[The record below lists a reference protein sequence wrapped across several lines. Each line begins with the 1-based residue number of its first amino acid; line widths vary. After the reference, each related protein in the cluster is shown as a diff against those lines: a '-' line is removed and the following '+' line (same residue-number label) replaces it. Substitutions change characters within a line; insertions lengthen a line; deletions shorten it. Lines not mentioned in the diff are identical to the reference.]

1 MKHEKYDLIGDVHGQ
16 YGKLEALL
24 GKMGYEAAG
33 DTWRHAEGR
42 KVIFLGD
49 YIDRGPQV
57 RLVLQ
62 TVRGMVESGD
72 ALAIM
77 GNHEYNAVCFHTLNG
92 AGGHLR
98 EHTERNTRTHRATL
112 QQFEGQEGEWAGW
125 IEWMKTLPFA
135 LDLGALRCV
144 HACWD
149 AGRLETLRGRSLH
162 DSDFLH
168 RSADRAT
175 AAFDAIETVLKGP
188 ELQLP
193 DGTVFTDK
201 DGHAHSRIRVKW
213 WGRHPATTFGEA
225 AMPKPMVELLHI
237 PLADDACRL
246 ANYPADAP
254 PVFFGHY
261 WMPANAPKCPLT
273 ANVACLDFGAGLT
286 GPLVG
291 YRWDGE
297 QTVQAAKYLTHN

>member
-1 MKHEKYDLIGDVHGQ
+1 MKHERYDLIGDIHGQ

-24 GKMGYEAAG
+24 RKMGYAPTG
-33 DTWRHAEGR
+33 DTWKHAGGR

-49 YIDRGPQV
+49 FVDRGPQV
-57 RLVLQ
+57 REVLR
-62 TVRGMVESGD
+62 TVRGMVEAGD

-77 GNHEYNAVCFHTLNG
+77 GNHEYNAVCYHTPDGN
-92 AGGHLR
+92 GGHLR
-98 EHTERNTRTHRATL
+98 ERSDRNTRTHQATL
-112 QQFEGQEGEWAGW
+112 QQFEGRETEWAGW
-125 IEWMKTLPFA
+125 IAWMSTLPFA

-149 AGRLETLRGRSLH
+149 AGHLETLRGMSLA
-162 DSDFLH
+162 DSAFLH
-168 RSADRAT
+168 RSAARHT
-175 AAFDAIETVLKGP
+175 AEYAAIETVLKGP

-193 DGTVFTDK
+193 DGAVFSDK
-201 DGHAHSRIRVKW
+201 EGREHSRIRVKW
-213 WGRHPATTFGEA
+213 WGRQAAGSFGEA
-225 AMPKPMVELLHI
+225 AMPVPMVELLHI

-261 WMPANAPKCPLT
+261 WMPADAPKEPL
-273 ANVACLDFGAGLT
+273 AGNVACLDFGAGLT

-297 QTVQAAKYLTHN
+297 AEVQAAKYITHN

>member
-1 MKHEKYDLIGDVHGQ
+1 MKHERYDLIGDIHGQ

-24 GKMGYEAAG
+24 RKMDYTPAEATWKHAG
-33 DTWRHAEGR
+33 GR

-49 YIDRGPQV
+49 YVDRGPQV
-57 RLVLQ
+57 GKVLQ
-62 TVRGMVESGD
+62 TVRGMVEAGD

-77 GNHEYNAVCFHTLNG
+77 GNHEYNAVCYHTPDG
-92 AGGHLR
+92 KGGHLR
-98 EHTERNTRTHRATL
+98 ERTERNTRTHSATL
-112 QQFEGQEGEWAGW
+112 AQFEGREAEWAEWIGW
-125 IEWMKTLPFA
+125 MRGLPFA

-149 AGRLETLRGRSLH
+149 AGHLATLRGESLA
-162 DSDFLH
+162 DSAFLH
-168 RSADRAT
+168 RSADKRT
-175 AAFDAIETVLKGP
+175 AEYAAIETVLKGP

-193 DGTVFTDK
+193 AGAAFTDK
-201 DGHAHSRIRVKW
+201 EGRTHRRIRVKW
-213 WGRHPATTFGEA
+213 WGRQAGESLGEA
-225 AMPKPMVELLHI
+225 ALPVPMVELLHI

-261 WMPANAPKCPLT
+261 WMPPESPKQPLT
-273 ANVACLDFGAGLT
+273 KNVACLDFGAGLT

-297 QTVQAAKYLTHN
+297 AEVKAASYITHN